1 MWKAVPWCD
10 HLTRHISISISII
23 ASKSRQ
29 FFEQIDLIRS
39 QLHVQISL
47 LAPMKKMNIG
57 INGFGR
63 IGRTLFRLLDRHPNL
78 QVVAINDLA
87 DARTLGHLLKYDSIH
102 GVFDAEISHSEN
114 SVTVNGF
121 NIHISNH
128 SSPKDIDWS
137 SNNVDIV
144 VECSGKFKSKEFL
157 QHHLK
162 NGAKKVIL
170 SVPPLEDDIKMVV
183 MGINEFAIEAG
194 DNIIS
199 NASCTTNNAA
209 PMIKV
214 VDELCG
220 IEQAYI
226 TTIHSYTSDQSLH
239 DRPHH
244 DLRRARAAAQSIVPT
259 TTGAAKAL
267 TKIFPHLAD
276 VIGGCGIRV
285 PVPNGSLTD
294 ITFNVK
300 TETTIEEINAIFK
313 KSSHNELK
321 NILLYTEDPI
331 VSIDINN
338 SCYSCTFDSQMTSV
352 IGKMVKIIGWYDN
365 ETGYSSRIVDLIN
378 LLIRKG
384 YV

>member
-1 MWKAVPWCD
+1 
-10 HLTRHISISISII
+10 
-23 ASKSRQ
+23 
-29 FFEQIDLIRS
+29 
-39 QLHVQISL
+39 
-47 LAPMKKMNIG
+47 MKNITVG

-63 IGRTLFRLLDRHPNL
+63 IGRTLFRLLLKHPNI

-87 DARTLGHLLKYDSIH
+87 NTKTLAHLLKYDSIH
-102 GVFDAEISHSEN
+102 GPINANVGQEGNHI
-114 SVTVNGF
+114 VVNEKK
-121 NIHISNH
+121 IPVLNH
-128 SSPKDIDWS
+128 KHPKEIDWKS
-137 SNNVDIV
+137 YGVDVV
-144 VECSGKFKSKEFL
+144 VESTGKFKEREDLEF
-157 QHHLK
+157 HVK

-170 SVPPLEDDIKMVV
+170 SVPPVDETIKMVV
-183 MGINEFAIEAG
+183 LGVNEEIIQA
-194 DNIIS
+194 DDTIIS

-214 VDELCG
+214 INESCG

-226 TTIHSYTSDQSLH
+226 TTVHSYTSDQSLH
-239 DRPHH
+239 DSPHR
-244 DLRRARAAAQSIVPT
+244 DLRRSRAAGQSIIPT

-267 TKIFPHLAD
+267 TSIFPELSD

-300 TETTIEEINAIFK
+300 NETSIEKINTTFK
-313 KSSHNELK
+313 EKAETDLK
-321 NILLYTEDPI
+321 GILNYTEDPI

-338 SCYSCTFDSQMTSV
+338 SCYSCTFDSLMTSV

-365 ETGYSSRIVDLIN
+365 ETGYCSRIIDLIA
-378 LLIRKG
+378 LLIKKN